1 MSRIALKHKLT
12 SVCDVNSDAFVG
24 WDALEKLALAAL
36 DQGNLEI
43 ADVRVSKASI
53 EPNPGIS
60 F

>member
-1 MSRIALKHKLT
+1 MPGIAFRHKLT
-12 SVCDVNSDAFVG
+12 IVYNVILVVLVG

-43 ADVRVSKASI
+43 ADVRVSRVSTK
-53 EPNPGIS
+53 PNPGIS